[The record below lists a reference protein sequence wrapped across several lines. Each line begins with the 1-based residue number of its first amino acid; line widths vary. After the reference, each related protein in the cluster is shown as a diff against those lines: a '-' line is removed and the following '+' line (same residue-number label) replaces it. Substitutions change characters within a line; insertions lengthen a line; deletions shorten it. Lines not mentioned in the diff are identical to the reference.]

1 MNIKDWFKGDKLF
14 IHMFYWIIMLICLC
28 ICLFTVRGYNNTDLS
43 NQFAFGATLS
53 GIILSVLAIMMTLIG
68 EMKSDNTKDTLERV
82 SKQIQ
87 KITDQN
93 LTNVTANLN
102 NVTDRIN
109 ISTKRLENLD
119 AFEKNIKNVDNNV
132 KELMENLFKGNP
144 RKASGEDF
152 DFSEFES
159 ALLIMFKNYM
169 NLDHKPTDKIACATL
184 YADAS
189 DYSPK
194 RMVAFLDD
202 KGNEFIDNLDDAFQ
216 YILAIVAVLGDYE
229 GLSNELRNEVKKD
242 IKEKY
247 PDIIEVLE
255 QYMAKHKEGK

>member
-1 MNIKDWFKGDKLF
+1 MNIKDFFKGDKLF
-14 IHMFYWIIMLICLC
+14 IHMFYWIIMLICIC
-28 ICLFTVRGYNNTDLS
+28 ICLFTVRGYDNTDLS

-87 KITDQN
+87 KITDEN

-102 NVTDRIN
+102 KVTDRIN
-109 ISTKRLENLD
+109 ISTKKLENLD

-144 RKASGEDF
+144 RKTSSEDF

-169 NLDHKPTDKIACATL
+169 NLEHKPADKIACATL

-194 RMVAFLDD
+194 SMAVFLSS
-202 KGNEFIDNLDDAFQ
+202 KGKEFINDFNDSIE
-216 YILAIVAVLGDYE
+216 YTMGILSVLGDYE
-229 GLSNELRNEVKKD
+229 GLSNELRDEVKKD

-247 PDIIEVLE
+247 PDIIEELE
-255 QYMAKHKEGK
+255 KYIVNYKEE